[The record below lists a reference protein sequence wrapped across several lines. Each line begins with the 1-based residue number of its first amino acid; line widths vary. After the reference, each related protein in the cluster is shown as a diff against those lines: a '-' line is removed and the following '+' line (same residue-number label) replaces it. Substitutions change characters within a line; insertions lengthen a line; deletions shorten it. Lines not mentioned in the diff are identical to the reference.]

1 MSGRTGYD
9 STASGETQTKVTN
22 LSSQIES
29 LLSQHK
35 ANVKAMRADASMTKV
50 MDDYDAVEAKFN
62 SAATE
67 VQNIIKS
74 LSDTLKQYDGIA
86 DTAHSAA
93 STAVRGMTGG

>member
-1 MSGRTGYD
+1 MSGRTGFD
-9 STASGETQTKVTN
+9 STASGETQTAITS
-22 LSSQIES
+22 LSSQIET

-62 SAATE
+62 AAATE
-67 VQNIIKS
+67 VQGIIKS
-74 LSDTLKQYDGIA
+74 LAATLKQFDGIGE
-86 DTAHSAA
+86 TAHGAA

>member
-1 MSGRTGYD
+1 MSGRTGFD
-9 STASGETQTKVTN
+9 STASGETQTTIKS
-22 LSSQIES
+22 LSGQIET

-35 ANVKAMRADASMTKV
+35 ANVKAMRGDASMTKV

-62 SAATE
+62 AAATE

-74 LSDTLKQYDGIA
+74 LASTLQQFDGIGE
-86 DTAHSAA
+86 TAHSQA

>member
-1 MSGRTGYD
+1 MSGRTGFD
-9 STASGETQTKVTN
+9 STASGETQTKIKN
-22 LSSQIES
+22 LSAQIES

-62 SAATE
+62 AAASE
-67 VQNIIKS
+67 VQSIIKS
-74 LSDTLKQYDGIA
+74 LASTLQQFDGIGE
-86 DTAHSAA
+86 TAHSAA

>member
-1 MSGRTGYD
+1 MSGRTGFD
-9 STASGETQTKVTN
+9 STASGETQTKIKS
-22 LSSQIES
+22 LSGQIES

-62 SAATE
+62 AAASE
-67 VQNIIKS
+67 VQSIIKS
-74 LSDTLKQYDGIA
+74 LAETLKQFDGIGE
-86 DTAHSAA
+86 TAHSAA